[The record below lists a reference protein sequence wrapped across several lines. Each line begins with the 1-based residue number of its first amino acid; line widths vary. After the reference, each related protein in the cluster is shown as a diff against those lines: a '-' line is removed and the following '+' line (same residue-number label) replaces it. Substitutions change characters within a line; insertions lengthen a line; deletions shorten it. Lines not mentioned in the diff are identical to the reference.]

1 MLLGCMTKLLVK
13 SQKIKRYDM
22 GIFTVYKDKLIL
34 LGVGIVITLVLGL
47 GFMLKLQSNKIE
59 ELSQTIQSLS
69 AELVV
74 ANANKATLEAA
85 IKSQNVV
92 IESNRNDYEAKVTEY
107 EEWQAK
113 PAEIKYKTIVKEIKS
128 DDCIDIKNALDEL
141 STIKF

>member
-1 MLLGCMTKLLVK
+1 
-13 SQKIKRYDM
+13 M

-92 IESNRNDYEAKVTEY
+92 IESNRNDYEAKVAKY

-128 DDCIDIKNALDEL
+128 DECIDIKNALDEL

>member
-1 MLLGCMTKLLVK
+1 MGWMTL
-13 SQKIKRYDM
+13 
-22 GIFTVYKDKLIL
+22 YKDKLIL
-34 LGVGIVITLVLGL
+34 LGVGIVITLAIGL

-59 ELSQTIQSLS
+59 ELGQTIQSLS

-85 IKSQNVV
+85 IKSQNAV
-92 IESNRNDYEAKVTEY
+92 IELNRNDYEAKVAEY

-128 DDCIDIKNALDEL
+128 DECVDIKNALDEL

>member
-1 MLLGCMTKLLVK
+1 MGWMTL
-13 SQKIKRYDM
+13 
-22 GIFTVYKDKLIL
+22 YKDKLIL
-34 LGVGIVITLVLGL
+34 LGVGIVITLVIGL

-59 ELSQTIQSLS
+59 ELGQTIQSLS

-85 IKSQNVV
+85 IKSQNAV
-92 IESNRNDYEAKVTEY
+92 IELNRNDYEAKVAEY

-128 DDCIDIKNALDEL
+128 DECIDIKNALDEL

>member
-1 MLLGCMTKLLVK
+1 
-13 SQKIKRYDM
+13 M

-59 ELSQTIQSLS
+59 ELGQTIQSLS

-74 ANANKATLEAA
+74 VNANKATLEAA
-85 IKSQNVV
+85 IKLQNVV
-92 IESNRNDYEAKVTEY
+92 IESNRNDYEAKVAKY

-113 PAEIKYKTIVKEIKS
+113 PAEVKYKTIVKEIKS
-128 DDCIDIKNALDEL
+128 DECIDIKNALDEL

>member
-1 MLLGCMTKLLVK
+1 MEWMTL
-13 SQKIKRYDM
+13 
-22 GIFTVYKDKLIL
+22 YKDKIQL
-34 LGVGIVITLVLGL
+34 LVAGIVITLVIGL

-85 IKSQNVV
+85 IKSQNAV
-92 IESNRNDYEAKVTEY
+92 IELNRNEYEAKVAEY

-128 DDCIDIKNALDEL
+128 DECIDIKNALDEL

>member
-1 MLLGCMTKLLVK
+1 MGWMTL
-13 SQKIKRYDM
+13 
-22 GIFTVYKDKLIL
+22 YKDKIL
-34 LGVGIVITLVLGL
+34 LLVGGIVITLVIGL

-85 IKSQNVV
+85 IKSQNAV
-92 IESNRNDYEAKVTEY
+92 IELNRNDYEAKVAEY

-128 DDCIDIKNALDEL
+128 DECIDIKNALDEL

>member
-1 MLLGCMTKLLVK
+1 MTL
-13 SQKIKRYDM
+13 
-22 GIFTVYKDKLIL
+22 YKDKLIL
-34 LGVGIVITLVLGL
+34 LGVGIVITLVIGL

-59 ELSQTIQSLS
+59 ELGQTIQSLS

-74 ANANKATLEAA
+74 ANANKVTLEAA
-85 IKSQNVV
+85 IKSQNAV
-92 IESNRNDYEAKVTEY
+92 IELNRNDYETKVTEY

-128 DDCIDIKNALDEL
+128 DECVDIKNALDEL

>member
-1 MLLGCMTKLLVK
+1 
-13 SQKIKRYDM
+13 M

-34 LGVGIVITLVLGL
+34 LGVGIVITLVIGL
-47 GFMLKLQSNKIE
+47 WFMLKLQSNKIE
-59 ELSQTIQSLS
+59 ELGQTIQSLS

-74 ANANKATLEAA
+74 ANANKVTLEAA

-92 IESNRNDYEAKVTEY
+92 IESNRNDYEAKVAKY

-113 PAEIKYKTIVKEIKS
+113 PAEVKYKTIVKEIKS
-128 DDCIDIKNALDEL
+128 DECIDIKNALDEL

>member
-1 MLLGCMTKLLVK
+1 MEV
-13 SQKIKRYDM
+13 
-22 GIFTVYKDKLIL
+22 FTAYKDKLIL
-34 LGVGIVITLVLGL
+34 LGIGIVITLVIGL

-92 IESNRNDYEAKVTEY
+92 IESNRNDYEAKVAKY

>member
-1 MLLGCMTKLLVK
+1 MHQIIKD
-13 SQKIKRYDM
+13 QKM
-22 GIFTVYKDKLIL
+22 GWMALYKDKVML
-34 LGVGIVITLVLGL
+34 LGVGIVITLVIGL
-47 GFMLKLQSNKIE
+47 GFVLKLQSNKIE
-59 ELSQTIQSLS
+59 ELGQTIQSLS

-92 IESNRNDYEAKVTEY
+92 IELNRNDYEAKVAKY
-107 EEWQAK
+107 EAWQAK
-113 PAEIKYKTIVKEIKS
+113 PAEVKYKTIVKEIKS

>member
-1 MLLGCMTKLLVK
+1 MGWMTL
-13 SQKIKRYDM
+13 
-22 GIFTVYKDKLIL
+22 YKDKLIL

-92 IESNRNDYEAKVTEY
+92 IELNRNDYEAKVAEY

-128 DDCIDIKNALDEL
+128 DECVDIKNALDEL

>member
-1 MLLGCMTKLLVK
+1 
-13 SQKIKRYDM
+13 M
-22 GIFTVYKDKLIL
+22 GIFTVYKDKLML

-85 IKSQNVV
+85 IKSQNAVL
-92 IESNRNDYEAKVTEY
+92 ELNRNDYEAKVAKY

-113 PAEIKYKTIVKEIKS
+113 PAEVKYKTIIKEVKS

>member
-1 MLLGCMTKLLVK
+1 MGWMTL
-13 SQKIKRYDM
+13 
-22 GIFTVYKDKLIL
+22 YKDKLVL
-34 LGVGIVITLVLGL
+34 LGVGIVITLVIGL

-59 ELSQTIQSLS
+59 ELGQTIQSLS

-85 IKSQNVV
+85 IKSQNAV
-92 IESNRNDYEAKVTEY
+92 IELNRNDYEAKVAEY

-128 DDCIDIKNALDEL
+128 DECVDIKNALDEL

>member
-1 MLLGCMTKLLVK
+1 MTL
-13 SQKIKRYDM
+13 
-22 GIFTVYKDKLIL
+22 YKDKLIL
-34 LGVGIVITLVLGL
+34 LGVGIVITLVIGL

-85 IKSQNVV
+85 IKSQNAV
-92 IESNRNDYEAKVTEY
+92 IELNRNDYEAKVAEY

-128 DDCIDIKNALDEL
+128 DECVDIKNALDEL